1 MAHQPILPSNPADP
15 TGQDR
20 RERGAIAE
28 FSRRL
33 RDVRLLYVA
42 ALNAIPSQVIQV
54 NADVTQYNIT
64 PEALSVS
71 LDEVGRQVDRLL
83 LENDRGDLWFTEAA
97 VEPAYQQGAAQQL
110 SNLSVQSAAY
120 AASRPNLT
128 ALLTSQPYRTR
139 LGFLKVRVA
148 DTLRGYTEG
157 VKSHMSQILQDGL
170 AAGRNARDV
179 ARRMADQIGIEYRRA
194 ERIARTEIPNAL
206 RQARLEEAQ
215 QATVELGLLT
225 REMHMSALS
234 PTTRPS
240 HRARHGKL
248 YTVQEQREWWSIV
261 PNMINCYL
269 PGTRVS
275 GRFVGGSKAR
285 YEGPAL
291 DLVVTGG
298 ADLSVTPNHPL
309 MTPFG
314 LVAAAELRKGD
325 YLIRH
330 RVQVENAPGVAA
342 LHSETADALIED
354 VFASLSELFQPS
366 QAWVG
371 AVDFHGDASFMQEQI
386 DIVRANRML
395 PVAIDAHRAQVLDEF
410 SFVHADSVRLL
421 ADRSSASLVE
431 AVGST
436 SDSFV
441 GSGSIGQSL
450 LPAHVGRA
458 CESALTSVTSSE
470 ASLSEPA
477 HNYRTRDSQ
486 LFAELLDRYAGEVEL
501 VQIMDIRSR
510 QFSGHVYDL
519 EEESG
524 LMVANGLIASNCKCS
539 TVTVLV
545 DENGKP
551 LTPGV
556 IDRARAMLEKNPAP
570 A

>member
-15 TGQDR
+15 TSQDR

-33 RDVRLLYVA
+33 REVRLLYVA

-64 PEALSVS
+64 PEALAVS

-128 ALLTSQPYRTR
+128 ALLLSQPYRTR

-148 DTLRGYTEG
+148 DTLRGYAEG

-194 ERIARTEIPNAL
+194 ERIARTEIPGAL

-215 QATVELGLLT
+215 QATTELGLLT

-261 PNMINCYL
+261 PNMINC
-269 PGTRVS
+269 
-275 GRFVGGSKAR
+275 
-285 YEGPAL
+285 
-291 DLVVTGG
+291 
-298 ADLSVTPNHPL
+298 
-309 MTPFG
+309 
-314 LVAAAELRKGD
+314 
-325 YLIRH
+325 
-330 RVQVENAPGVAA
+330 
-342 LHSETADALIED
+342 
-354 VFASLSELFQPS
+354 
-366 QAWVG
+366 
-371 AVDFHGDASFMQEQI
+371 
-386 DIVRANRML
+386 
-395 PVAIDAHRAQVLDEF
+395 
-410 SFVHADSVRLL
+410 
-421 ADRSSASLVE
+421 
-431 AVGST
+431 
-436 SDSFV
+436 
-441 GSGSIGQSL
+441 
-450 LPAHVGRA
+450 
-458 CESALTSVTSSE
+458 
-470 ASLSEPA
+470 
-477 HNYRTRDSQ
+477 
-486 LFAELLDRYAGEVEL
+486 
-501 VQIMDIRSR
+501 
-510 QFSGHVYDL
+510 
-519 EEESG
+519 
-524 LMVANGLIASNCKCS
+524 KCS

-545 DENGKP
+545 DADGKP

-556 IDRARAMLEKNPAP
+556 VDRARAMLEKNPAP

>member
-33 RDVRLLYVA
+33 REVRLLYVA

-64 PEALSVS
+64 PEALAVS

-148 DTLRGYTEG
+148 DTLRAYAEG

-179 ARRMADQIGIEYRRA
+179 AKRMADQIGIEYRRA
-194 ERIARTEIPNAL
+194 ERIARTEIPGAL

-215 QATVELGLLT
+215 QATTELGLLT

-261 PNMINCYL
+261 PNMINC
-269 PGTRVS
+269 
-275 GRFVGGSKAR
+275 
-285 YEGPAL
+285 
-291 DLVVTGG
+291 
-298 ADLSVTPNHPL
+298 
-309 MTPFG
+309 
-314 LVAAAELRKGD
+314 
-325 YLIRH
+325 
-330 RVQVENAPGVAA
+330 
-342 LHSETADALIED
+342 
-354 VFASLSELFQPS
+354 
-366 QAWVG
+366 
-371 AVDFHGDASFMQEQI
+371 
-386 DIVRANRML
+386 
-395 PVAIDAHRAQVLDEF
+395 
-410 SFVHADSVRLL
+410 
-421 ADRSSASLVE
+421 
-431 AVGST
+431 
-436 SDSFV
+436 
-441 GSGSIGQSL
+441 
-450 LPAHVGRA
+450 
-458 CESALTSVTSSE
+458 
-470 ASLSEPA
+470 
-477 HNYRTRDSQ
+477 
-486 LFAELLDRYAGEVEL
+486 
-501 VQIMDIRSR
+501 
-510 QFSGHVYDL
+510 
-519 EEESG
+519 
-524 LMVANGLIASNCKCS
+524 KCS

-545 DENGKP
+545 DANGKP

-556 IDRARAMLEKNPAP
+556 VDRAKAMLEKNPA
-570 A
+570 